1 VREGATHLEAV
12 GSVVDGLRGLG
23 LEPILVGGMALVV
36 LGSRRVTRDFGF
48 VVARPGASLG
58 GLVDVFY
65 ARGFELASRVDGRLK
80 KIAAAS
86 RSSPGDAE
94 DIAFLEARRAKRR

>member
-1 VREGATHLEAV
+1 
-12 GSVVDGLRGLG
+12 
-23 LEPILVGGMALVV
+23 M
-36 LGSRRVTRDFGF
+36 TRDFDF

-58 GLVDVFY
+58 GLIDAVYD
-65 ARGFELASRVDGRLK
+65 RGFELASRVDATGEVTATILRVASEADLLCLR

-94 DIAFLEARRAKRR
+94 DIAFLEARRRAKRR